1 MFLRTLGMG
10 ISPLPS
16 MKRSK
21 LTELAKQ
28 EVSLSLVNPRKK
40 FVSQSEEKRKGFD
53 GDVTSLLKE
62 DQSFL
67 PHYKKKIKV
76 LYLITKRRPK
86 FLRFTVGI

>member
-10 ISPLPS
+10 IGPLPS

-40 FVSQSEEKRKGFD
+40 FVSQSEEKRKEKALM
-53 GDVTSLLKE
+53 VTLL
-62 DQSFL
+62 
-67 PHYKKKIKV
+67 HY
-76 LYLITKRRPK
+76 
-86 FLRFTVGI
+86 